1 MKSLRGQKKSACL
14 NILKVIILWLA
25 VDVDGKGWKQEKVFS
40 LIRGVSRALSIYD
53 GKIWENS

>member
-1 MKSLRGQKKSACL
+1 MKSLRGQNKSACL

-25 VDVDGKGWKQEKVFS
+25 GDVDGKVWKQEKVFS
-40 LIRGVSRALSIYD
+40 VIRGVRRTLSIYD